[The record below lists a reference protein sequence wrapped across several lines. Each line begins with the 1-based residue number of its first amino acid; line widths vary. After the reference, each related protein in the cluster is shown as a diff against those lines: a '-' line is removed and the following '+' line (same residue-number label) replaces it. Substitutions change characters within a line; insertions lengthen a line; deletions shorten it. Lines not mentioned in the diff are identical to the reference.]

1 MRHKSRKLTSFAE
14 GLWKLPR
21 HACHWLVLL
30 MAPQLLLAQT
40 PLRPAPRAKLAP
52 GLQTAAAQHA
62 ARTVRVSVTDQ
73 AAFLQWARQHLP
85 SARVSQPSA
94 SAHTLA
100 VAGLDAA
107 ALVQLAACPL
117 VDFVDVADRPAHGER
132 QLNNSDLSV
141 NAIAAV
147 QARFPQLAGQGLT
160 VSVKELPF
168 DPNDVDFRGR
178 VVNPGAFPGPAS
190 DHATAMATLIGG
202 AGNSHP
208 LGRGVARQ
216 VRLATSDFARLL
228 PDDGQQLTQAGVSV
242 QNHSYGVAIENY
254 YGVEAQEYDRQVRQF
269 PALLHVFSSGNAGTQ
284 ASAAG
289 PYAGIAAAANITG
302 QFKMSKNTL
311 TVGATDPSGQ
321 VAALSS
327 RGPAY
332 DGRVKPELVAYGE
345 GGSSE
350 SAALVSGIGV
360 LLQQTYRDQHG
371 GALPPAALVKA
382 VLLNSADDLGRPEVD
397 FVGGFGQADA
407 LGAINTM
414 RGGQFFS
421 GATTQG
427 NEQIYR
433 IIVPAGQQLLKA
445 TLVWADPEASAN
457 AARALVN
464 DLDLELVAP
473 ATGQRYRPWVLSA
486 YPNTDSLARPAR
498 RRPDHVNNAE
508 QITLAVPAAGTY
520 ELHVRGFSVPQGP
533 QTFSLAYEV
542 SPPGLEWISP
552 QRAGNVRPAASSTLR
567 WHWSGPATTARL
579 EYRPIGQSPWRI
591 VVSAVGLEQNRL
603 AWAVPDTTAL
613 AQLRLVAGSQVFA
626 SDTFA
631 IVRAPA
637 LQVGYTCPDATLLQ
651 WARVPG
657 VTQYQV
663 YQLGAAALLP
673 SVRTA
678 DTLFVLDRVQMAATH
693 YYAVAPVL
701 QNKLTEPSGT
711 IDFTTQGTA
720 CYFRS
725 FRPRQLVTDAVTF
738 DLEIGSTYRL
748 KSATL
753 ERLGASGYEAVRTLA
768 PVRQLA
774 LVFTDQLPGP
784 GRYQYR
790 IRLETIAGQA
800 LYSQVEEVYYVRP
813 GELLV
818 FPNPVAAGG
827 SLSLIAG
834 GQGEVRMT
842 LYDALGR
849 FQRTATANGSIN
861 IVNTS
866 GLLPGLYLLRVQT
879 ESGVTTRRVVIL

>member
-1 MRHKSRKLTSFAE
+1 MRQKTGGTMKHRVF
-14 GLWKLPR
+14 G
-21 HACHWLVLL
+21 LL
-30 MAPQLLLAQT
+30 MLLAVPRLLLAQAV
-40 PLRPAPRAKLAP
+40 APEASRAKLAP
-52 GLQTAAAQHA
+52 GLQAPANRRTL
-62 ARTVRVSVTDQ
+62 RTVRVSVANS
-73 AAFLQWARQHLP
+73 AAFRLWMRQYLP
-85 SARVSQPSA
+85 GVRVSQPSA
-94 SAHTLA
+94 SPYTLA
-100 VAGLDAA
+100 VTGLDAA
-107 ALVQLAACPL
+107 GLAQLAACPL
-117 VDFVDVADRPAHGER
+117 VDFVDVADRQPHEER
-132 QLNNSDLSV
+132 QLNNADLSV

-160 VSVKELPF
+160 VSVKEQPF
-168 DPNDVDFRGR
+168 DANDIDFKGR
-178 VVNPGAFPGPAS
+178 VVNPAAFSGPAS

-216 VRLATSDFARLL
+216 VHLATSDFARLL
-228 PDDGQQLTQAGVSV
+228 PDDGQQLTQAGASV

-254 YGVEAQEYDRQVRQF
+254 YGVEAQEYDRQLRQF
-269 PALLHVFSSGNAGTQ
+269 PALLHVFSSGNVGSST
-284 ASAAG
+284 STAG

-360 LLQQTYRDQHG
+360 LLQQVYRDQHG

-397 FVGGFGQADA
+397 FVSGFGQADA
-407 LGAINTM
+407 LGAISTM
-414 RGGQFFS
+414 RGGRFFD

-427 NEQIYR
+427 NEQVFS
-433 IIVPAGQQLLKA
+433 IIVPAGQQQLKA
-445 TLVWADPEASAN
+445 TLVWADPEAPVN
-457 AARALVN
+457 APRALVN

-473 ATGQRYRPWVLSA
+473 ASGQRWQPWVLSA
-486 YPNTDSLARPAR
+486 YPGADSLARPAR
-498 RRPDHVNNAE
+498 RRADHVNNAE
-508 QITLAVPAAGTY
+508 QITLTEPAAGTY

-533 QTFSLAYEV
+533 QGFSLAYEV

-552 QRAGNVRPAASSTLR
+552 QTAGNVRPASASVLR

-579 EYRPIGQSPWRI
+579 EYRPVGQAQWRI
-591 VVSAVGLEQNRL
+591 AAPVVALEQNRFI
-603 AWAVPDTTAL
+603 WTVPDTTVL
-613 AQLRLVAGSQVFA
+613 AQLRLVAGSRVFP

-631 IVRAPA
+631 IVQAPA
-637 LQVGYTCPDATLLQ
+637 VKVGYTCPNETLLQ

-657 VTQYQV
+657 VAQYQI
-663 YQLGAAALLP
+663 YQMGATALAPLA
-673 SVRTA
+673 RTA
-678 DTLFVLDRVQMAATH
+678 DTLLVLSRAQMALTR

-701 QNKLTEPSGT
+701 LGKVAEPGGT

-738 DLEIGSTYRL
+738 DLEIGSTYHL
-748 KSATL
+748 QSATL
-753 ERLGASGYEAVRTLA
+753 ERLGASGYEPVRTLA

-774 LVFTDQLPGP
+774 MVFTDQLPGA

-790 IRLETIAGQA
+790 VRLETTTNQVI
-800 LYSQVEEVYYVRP
+800 YSQVEEVYYVRP

-834 GQGEVRMT
+834 YQGQVRMS

-849 FQRTATANGSIN
+849 FQRASTANGAIN
-861 IVNTS
+861 AVDTS

-879 ESGVTTRRVVIL
+879 ESGRVTTRRVVVF